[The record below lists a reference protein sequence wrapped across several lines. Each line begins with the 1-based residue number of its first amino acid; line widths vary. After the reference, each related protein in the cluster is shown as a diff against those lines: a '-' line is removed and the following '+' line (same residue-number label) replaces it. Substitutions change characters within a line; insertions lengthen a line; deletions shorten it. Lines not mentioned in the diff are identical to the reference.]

1 MVKPRI
7 RSAFSA
13 PRKEDQLMRIH
24 SQGAEPKQEAADD
37 EFIGG
42 LYGDHY
48 EFLIRYVKKI
58 GRVDL
63 ATAEDVVQEVFLRAW
78 RNADRLDR
86 STGTLKPWLLK
97 VARNILIDMARA
109 RKARPQETNDPSHD
123 VPAVQDCTEQVHA
136 ALDLVSTLSELSA
149 PHREVLMLLHY
160 LDHSIPETAR
170 CIGVPTGTVKSR
182 NFYALRELR
191 RMAERFEMVG

>member
-1 MVKPRI
+1 
-7 RSAFSA
+7 
-13 PRKEDQLMRIH
+13 MRMH
-24 SQGAEPKQEAADD
+24 SQGAESKQEAADD
-37 EFIGG
+37 AFIGS
-42 LYGDHY
+42 LYRDHY
-48 EFLIRYVKKI
+48 GFLVTYVKMT

-78 RNADRLDR
+78 RNSDRLER
-86 STGTLKPWLLK
+86 TTTTLRPWLLK

-109 RKARPQETNDPSHD
+109 RKARPQETYDPAYE
-123 VPAVQDCTEQVHA
+123 VPTVPDCTEQVHA

-160 LDHSIPETAR
+160 LNHSVPEAAR

-191 RMAERFEMVG
+191 RMPDRFETAG